1 MLDGSRQVSPDP
13 DVRSHAVGKITLVQC
28 SAGSAMSVDDVSLDS
43 VPGMTV
49 ILVYLCIM
57 LVV

>member
-1 MLDGSRQVSPDP
+1 VSPDP